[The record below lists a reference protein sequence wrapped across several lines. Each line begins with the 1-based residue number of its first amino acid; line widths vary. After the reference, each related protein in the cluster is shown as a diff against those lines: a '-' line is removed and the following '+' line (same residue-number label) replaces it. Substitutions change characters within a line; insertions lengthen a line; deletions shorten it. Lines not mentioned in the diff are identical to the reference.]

1 LTKDLIADD
10 NWEKVKFKKYN
21 YQTLGKEVNN
31 GALHPLL
38 RVRTQ
43 FREILLELEN
53 QELTAEL
60 KQLELQ
66 TKIHQQKR
74 QQYLLKESLLTA
86 AQVEQEK
93 LADTQHKHR
102 KILQEVDYLTIRAP
116 ISGYVIAEDL
126 KMKSSDYM
134 CENQNYFLS
143 NENVEDN
150 EPQKEE
156 YFLLEVKLND
166 DVFISRIFPAHVYH
180 PKARYAVDVRPKV
193 RKILSELTDVLSDY
207 ELETTYLGY
216 EL

>member
-1 LTKDLIADD
+1 
-10 NWEKVKFKKYN
+10 
-21 YQTLGKEVNN
+21 
-31 GALHPLL
+31 
-38 RVRTQ
+38 
-43 FREILLELEN
+43 
-53 QELTAEL
+53 
-60 KQLELQ
+60 
-66 TKIHQQKR
+66 
-74 QQYLLKESLLTA
+74 
-86 AQVEQEK
+86 
-93 LADTQHKHR
+93 
-102 KILQEVDYLTIRAP
+102 
-116 ISGYVIAEDL
+116 
-126 KMKSSDYM
+126 M

-143 NENVEDN
+143 NENVEEN